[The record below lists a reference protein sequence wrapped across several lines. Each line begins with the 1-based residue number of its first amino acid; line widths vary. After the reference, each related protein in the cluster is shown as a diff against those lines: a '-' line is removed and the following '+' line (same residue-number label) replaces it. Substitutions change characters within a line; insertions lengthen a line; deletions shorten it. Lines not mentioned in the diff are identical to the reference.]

1 MVLTAPEPPPGSG
14 GRFGEQRARIRRR
27 GRGGRTVAAAAAI
40 TPQAVAVFPLV
51 SIGNDAQAS
60 QAAEG
65 SHRSFATAISRVPGV
80 RSRPRRLR
88 PRSARVC
95 EHRRSGRAL
104 NATMLIEGTVQRAN
118 QRLRASIR
126 LVSVANDST
135 VWASTIDG
143 TTNDPL
149 ALQDSTVKAAAAAVA
164 ASTRR

>member
-1 MVLTAPEPPPGSG
+1 
-14 GRFGEQRARIRRR
+14 
-27 GRGGRTVAAAAAI
+27 
-40 TPQAVAVFPLV
+40 
-51 SIGNDAQAS
+51 
-60 QAAEG
+60 
-65 SHRSFATAISRVPGV
+65 
-80 RSRPRRLR
+80 
-88 PRSARVC
+88 
-95 EHRRSGRAL
+95 
-104 NATMLIEGTVQRAN
+104 MLIEGTVQRAN